1 MASFMR
7 KTIKYINSMEL
18 TYSMAT
24 TISISNDMKQ
34 KLKNLGR
41 TGDSYEDVI
50 RRMYEVTRKNILL
63 AYLYDTS
70 DSVPIDEA
78 IAQAREKW
86 QK

>member
-1 MASFMR
+1 
-7 KTIKYINSMEL
+7 MEL

-24 TISISNDMKQ
+24 TISISEDMKE
-34 KLKNLGR
+34 KLRNIGR

-50 RRMYEVTRKNILL
+50 RKMYEITRKNILL

-70 DSVPIDEA
+70 DSISIDEA
-78 IAQAREKW
+78 IAQAKTKW